1 MIEKNTQSNTEELK
15 HRRGGGA
22 FDMLARIFRNVIS
35 IIFSS
40 GAVIEDRMGG
50 GEGSLVKADSVFQIY
65 HKNKPKKDAYNF
77 IYLGRE
83 GKGAYRETNYLGFS
97 ANEDSNKVF
106 NEDYKANGNITFSV
120 SKDGVVVPGGI
131 NIRNASGFYKTAGL
145 PDADNKEGLFCIFE
159 TRKNGQLSFAYT
171 KIKEGAD
178 PNTENTSDVLYQYQS
193 AVSADGSELCCY
205 DSSNNLVA
213 QIILNE
219 NGIKIT
225 GDKIE
230 FGNLPISAPS
240 EHGYLWNN
248 IPDFSV
254 ATQDIYPAC
263 ITFKSDG
270 SKMYMVGQDS
280 DSVYQYTLSTPWDM
294 STAYYESLSKG
305 LSDEDTSPYGVAFKT
320 DGSKMYMIGDS
331 SNSIYQYTLSTPWDL
346 STASYD
352 SVDFSVSSQDT
363 KPQAIAFKS
372 DGSKMYIVGYTNDHV
387 HQYTLSTPWD
397 LSTATYDTVSLSV
410 VSQDA
415 YPRDISFKPDGTKMY
430 LVGYNSQSIYQY
442 TLSTPWDLS
451 TASYDSVF
459 FSTTEQE
466 TSPFALAIK
475 SDGTK
480 MYLVGQDNTTVYQY
494 TLSTPWNVSTAIH
507 DSGTLKIS

>member
-1 MIEKNTQSNTEELK
+1 MIEKTTQCNTEELR

-35 IIFSS
+35 IVFSS

-50 GEGSLVKADSVFQIY
+50 GEGSFSKADSVFQIY
-65 HKNKPKKDAYNF
+65 HKNKSKKDAYNF
-77 IYLGRE
+77 IYIGRE
-83 GKGAYRETNYLGFS
+83 GRSAYKQTNYLEF
-97 ANEDSNKVF
+97 AVNHDSKKIV
-106 NEDYKANGNITFSV
+106 NEDYKANGHIVFSA
-120 SKDGVVVPGGI
+120 SKDGETMPGLI
-131 NIRNASGFYKTAGL
+131 SIASAPVFYQANDFPGAL
-145 PDADNKEGLFCIFE
+145 DKEGIIFFAD
-159 TRKNGQLSFAYT
+159 TRKDGLFLSAYT

-178 PNTENTSDVLYQYQS
+178 PNTKNISDMLYQYQS
-193 AVSADGSELCCY
+193 AVSADGAELSCY
-205 DSSNNLVA
+205 DSSNNLVT

-225 GDKIE
+225 GDKIG

-254 ATQDIYPAC
+254 VSQDIYPVCVTFKPDGTKMYMVGQDNATIYQYSLSTPC
-263 ITFKSDG
+263 DMSTAHYDSVSFSVSSEDSSPNGVTFKSDG
-270 SKMYMVGQDS
+270 SKMYVVGDS
-280 DSVYQYTLSTPWDM
+280 GNSVYQYSLSTPW
-294 STAYYESLSKG
+294 
-305 LSDEDTSPYGVAFKT
+305 
-320 DGSKMYMIGDS
+320 
-331 SNSIYQYTLSTPWDL
+331 NL

-352 SVDFSVSSQDT
+352 SDFSVSSQDT
-363 KPQAIAFKS
+363 RPQRVSFKS
-372 DGSKMYIVGYTNDHV
+372 DGAKMYLLGYAGDKV
-387 HQYTLSTPWD
+387 YQYTLSIPWD

-410 VSQDA
+410 VSQDT

-480 MYLVGQDNTTVYQY
+480 MYMVGQDNTTVYQY

>member
-15 HRRGGGA
+15 HRRSGGA

-35 IIFSS
+35 IVFSS

-50 GEGSLVKADSVFQIY
+50 GEGSFSKADSVFQIY
-65 HKNKPKKDAYNF
+65 HKNKSKKDAYNF
-77 IYLGRE
+77 IYIGRE
-83 GKGAYRETNYLGFS
+83 GRSAYKQTNYLEF
-97 ANEDSNKVF
+97 AVNHDSKKIV
-106 NEDYKANGNITFSV
+106 NEDYKANGHIVFSA
-120 SKDGVVVPGGI
+120 SKDGETMPGLI
-131 NIRNASGFYKTAGL
+131 SIASAPVFYQANDFPGAL
-145 PDADNKEGLFCIFE
+145 DKEGIIFFAD
-159 TRKNGQLSFAYT
+159 TRKDGLFLSAYT

-178 PNTENTSDVLYQYQS
+178 PNTKNISDMLYQYQS
-193 AVSADGSELCCY
+193 AVSADGAELSCY
-205 DSSNNLVA
+205 DSSNNLVT

-225 GDKIE
+225 GDKIG

-254 ATQDIYPAC
+254 VSQDIYPVC
-263 ITFKSDG
+263 VTFKPDG
-270 SKMYMVGQDS
+270 TKMYMVGQDNATI
-280 DSVYQYTLSTPWDM
+280 YQYSLSTPWDM
-294 STAYYESLSKG
+294 STAYYDSVSF
-305 LSDEDTSPYGVAFKT
+305 SVSSEDSSPNGVTFKS
-320 DGSKMYMIGDS
+320 DGSKMYVVGDS
-331 SNSIYQYTLSTPWDL
+331 GNSVYQYSLSTPWNL

-352 SVDFSVSSQDT
+352 SDFSVSSQDT
-363 KPQAIAFKS
+363 RPQRVSFKS
-372 DGSKMYIVGYTNDHV
+372 DGAKMYLLGYAGDKV
-387 HQYTLSTPWD
+387 YQYTLSIPWD

-410 VSQDA
+410 VSQDT

>member
-106 NEDYKANGNITFSV
+106 NEDYKANGNIVFTI
-120 SKDGVVVPGGI
+120 SKDKEVVPGGI

-213 QIILNE
+213 RIILNE

-225 GDKIE
+225 GDKIG

-254 ATQDIYPAC
+254 VSQDIYPVC
-263 ITFKSDG
+263 VTFKPDG
-270 SKMYMVGQDS
+270 TKMYMVGQDNATI
-280 DSVYQYTLSTPWDM
+280 YQYSLSTPWDM
-294 STAYYESLSKG
+294 STAYYDSVSFSVSSEDSSPNGVTFKSDGSKMYVVGDSGNSVYQYSLSTPWN
-305 LSDEDTSPYGVAFKT
+305 LSTASYDSVDFSVSSQDTRPQRVSFKSDGAKMYLLGYAGDKVYQYTLSIPWDLSTASYDSVNFSVVSQETYSRDIAFKT
-320 DGSKMYMIGDS
+320 DGSKMYIVGTT
-331 SNSIYQYTLSTPWDL
+331 NKEIYQYTLSTPWDL

-352 SVDFSVSSQDT
+352 SVNFSVSSQDET
-363 KPQAIAFKS
+363 PYSIAFKS
-372 DGSKMYIVGYTNDHV
+372 DGSKMYV
-387 HQYTLSTPWD
+387 
-397 LSTATYDTVSLSV
+397 A
-410 VSQDA
+410 
-415 YPRDISFKPDGTKMY
+415 
-430 LVGYNSQSIYQY
+430 
-442 TLSTPWDLS
+442 
-451 TASYDSVF
+451 
-459 FSTTEQE
+459 
-466 TSPFALAIK
+466 
-475 SDGTK
+475 
-480 MYLVGQDNTTVYQY
+480 GQDNTTVYPY

-507 DSGTLKIS
+507 ESGTLKIS